1 MSETRTRTRTEIKQ
15 ITSSQ
20 HKHKEVD
27 VLNKKK
33 KSETKQMITN
43 DTVTLCRPH
52 SIATPYSKLHPA
64 SNSMKTKTETYKC
77 SKLQDS
83 KLYCKCKEFRRSES
97 YLS

>member
-33 KSETKQMITN
+33 KRNEAN
-43 DTVTLCRPH
+43 DHKWHSHSLRPH
-52 SIATPYSKLHPA
+52 SIVTPYFKLHPA

-77 SKLQDS
+77 SELQDS